1 MSGSQSSSIMD
12 QNTTNS
18 TQGSCGVSEMPARAF
33 FISVYSLVFLA
44 SLALNSIAIYVYF
57 CKSTSQSSI
66 TVYLK
71 NLVIADMFVCLCLI
85 LRITKYANTSV
96 EIQRIYCNFG
106 APASYLNM
114 YSSILFMGYIAAN
127 RYMRIVRPQETHV
140 LQTVRSSRYIC
151 IVTWAV
157 MLCFNCVYIAFFASA
172 RKENTPQSGFNCE
185 SFHNSLLKKIYL
197 ALQISSFLVFLS
209 VLVSLIL
216 FYWGNVQR
224 LRQAQRTMPQT
235 PGNTKLS
242 KSKRNMRVLVA
253 LFCVCFVPYH
263 LVRLPYVLISPRLHD
278 CTTAQ
283 VFDIIKEL
291 TVLLAVLNA
300 SLDPLIYFVFCKTFR
315 ARLNLQ
321 RFQQRNQ

>member
-18 TQGSCGVSEMPARAF
+18 TQGPCGLSEMPARTF

-57 CKSTSQSSI
+57 CKPTSQSSI

-71 NLVIADMFVCLCLI
+71 NLVIADLFVCLCLI
-85 LRITKYANTSV
+85 LRIAKYASTSV
-96 EIQRIYCNFG
+96 EIQRIYCIFG

-127 RYMRIVRPQETHV
+127 RYMRIVRPLETHM
-140 LQTVRSSRYIC
+140 LQTVRSTRYIC
-151 IVTWAV
+151 IVTWAFL
-157 MLCFNCVYIAFFASA
+157 LCFICVYIAVFFSSD
-172 RKENTPQSGFNCE
+172 KENTPNSGFSCK
-185 SFHNSLLKKIYL
+185 SFHNSLLKQIYMTMHIL
-197 ALQISSFLVFLS
+197 SFLVFLS

-224 LRQAQRTMPQT
+224 LRQAQRTMPEK
-235 PGNTKLS
+235 PRDAKLS

-253 LFCVCFVPYH
+253 VFCVCFVPYH
-263 LVRLPYVLISPRLHD
+263 MVRLPHVFISPLLHD
-278 CTTAQ
+278 CTAAQ
-283 VFDIIKEL
+283 AFYIIKEL

-300 SLDPLIYFVFCKTFR
+300 SLDPLIYFFFCKTFR

>member
-1 MSGSQSSSIMD
+1 MD

-18 TQGSCGVSEMPARAF
+18 TQGPCGSSEMPARTF

-57 CKSTSQSSI
+57 CTSTSQSSI

-71 NLVIADMFVCLCLI
+71 NLVIADLFVCLCLI
-85 LRITKYANTSV
+85 LRIAKYTSTSL

-127 RYMRIVRPQETHV
+127 RYMRIVRPLETHV
-140 LQTVRSSRYIC
+140 LQTVRSTRYIC

-157 MLCFNCVYIAFFASA
+157 VLCFNCVYIAVFASA
-172 RKENTPQSGFNCE
+172 GKENTPHNGFNCE
-185 SFHNSLLKKIYL
+185 RFHNSLLKKIYL
-197 ALQISSFLVFLS
+197 AMQITSFLVFLS

-224 LRQAQRTMPQT
+224 LREAQRTMPEK
-235 PGNTKLS
+235 PGNAKLS

-253 LFCVCFVPYH
+253 VFCVCFVPYH
-263 LVRLPYVLISPRLHD
+263 VVRLPHVFISPLLHD
-278 CTTAQ
+278 CTAAQ
-283 VFDIIKEL
+283 AFYIIKEM

>member
-1 MSGSQSSSIMD
+1 MD

-18 TQGSCGVSEMPARAF
+18 TEGPCGLSEMPARTF

-66 TVYLK
+66 TIYLK
-71 NLVIADMFVCLCLI
+71 NLVIADFFVCLCLI
-85 LRITKYANTSV
+85 LRIVKYASTSV
-96 EIQRIYCNFG
+96 EIQRIYCIFG

-127 RYMRIVRPQETHV
+127 RYMRIVRPLETRM
-140 LQTVRSSRYIC
+140 LQTVRSTRYIC
-151 IVTWAV
+151 IVTWTFL
-157 MLCFNCVYIAFFASA
+157 LCFNVVYIAVFFGS
-172 RKENTPQSGFNCE
+172 
-185 SFHNSLLKKIYL
+185 
-197 ALQISSFLVFLS
+197 VFLS

-224 LRQAQRTMPQT
+224 LRQAQRTMPEN
-235 PGNTKLS
+235 PGDTKLS

-253 LFCVCFVPYH
+253 VFCVCFVPYH
-263 LVRLPYVLISPRLHD
+263 MVRLPHVFISPLLHD

-283 VFDIIKEL
+283 AFYIIKEL

-300 SLDPLIYFVFCKTFR
+300 CLDPLIYFFFCKTFR